1 MQHFERVYINSC
13 PDVHLFV
20 FNLQFGL
27 IDRDRLSPVAV
38 GLKEMFETMVPVV
51 DDDVTYVYE
60 QFDPPERQPGVIQK
74 TSKDTLLGRRVL
86 AGKYFLLA
94 RLL

>member
-1 MQHFERVYINSC
+1 MQHFKRVYVNSC
-13 PDVHLFV
+13 PDVYLFV

-38 GLKEMFETMVPVV
+38 RLKEMFEPMILVV
-51 DDDVTYVYE
+51 DGDVTYVYE
-60 QFDPPERQPGVIQK
+60 RFDPPERQPGVIQK
-74 TSKDTLLGRRVL
+74 TSEDTLLGRRVL